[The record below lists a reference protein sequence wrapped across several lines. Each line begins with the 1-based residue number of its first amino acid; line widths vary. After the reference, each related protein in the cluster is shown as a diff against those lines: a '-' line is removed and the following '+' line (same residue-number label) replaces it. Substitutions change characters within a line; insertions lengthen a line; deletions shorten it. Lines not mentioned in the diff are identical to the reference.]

1 MRTRLLLIFA
11 LQLAVVFFFSRG
23 ARAQAI
29 INSGLSGTVTSASA
43 TLTVVGSVPVFTT
56 PGAGFFILTE
66 VCGVGGFG
74 GPILR
79 GNTFGIISVGIS
91 TSGCFTY
98 TPGIAIPQ
106 GEVLSC
112 TIDFPPPPGTACM
125 VTGVLS
131 AE

>member
-23 ARAQAI
+23 ARAQSI
-29 INSGLSGTVTSASA
+29 INSTLSGTVTSASA
-43 TLTVVGSVPVFTT
+43 TLTEVGSVPVFTT
-56 PGAGFFILTE
+56 PGAGFFILTQF
-66 VCGVGGFG
+66 CVGSNVPTF
-74 GPILR
+74 R
-79 GNTFGIISVGIS
+79 GNTFGIIPFGGGVGC
-91 TSGCFTY
+91 TTY

-112 TIDFPPPPGTACM
+112 TQDFPFGLPAPCM

-131 AE
+131 AQ